1 MVFVSDAHLPF
12 IFNDLSADTPC
23 SALLIHGFPGT
34 PAEVRPMGEALAAHG
49 WHARGMLLPGFG
61 ADIASLNRRS
71 SSDWIYAAEQEWRAL
86 KAHGGS
92 TLLIGYSMGAAV
104 ALHVAAHQPPD
115 HLVLISP
122 YWRTPALFA
131 GLVPLVRRLAPNWRI
146 FKKADFADP
155 RIRGLF
161 ASLSMQVDLDDP
173 QVRRYLRDEFFLP
186 TAAMDELIHLG
197 RGAYRLA
204 PRVQAPTLILQGDQ
218 DPVVRPESTLQLSR
232 QLGASQVRLRQ
243 IPAMHDLLQASSP
256 QLHQVVSEVIAFVR
270 DETPCYNDEVGGA
283 AVPAA
288 ALGSLS

>member
-12 IFNDLSADTPC
+12 IFNNISDDKPC
-23 SALLIHGFPGT
+23 NALLIHGFPGT
-34 PAEVRPMGEALAAHG
+34 PAEVRPLGEALAAHG
-49 WHARGMLLPGFG
+49 WQARGMLLPGFG
-61 ADIASLNRRS
+61 ADIANLNQRRR
-71 SSDWIYAAEQEWRAL
+71 SDWIYAAEQEWRAL
-86 KAHGGS
+86 QAHGGS
-92 TLLIGYSMGAAV
+92 NLLIGYSMGAAV
-104 ALHVAAHQPPD
+104 ALHVAANQPPD

-146 FKKADFADP
+146 FKNADFSDP
-155 RIRGLF
+155 RIRALF
-161 ASLSMQVDLDDP
+161 ASLAMEVDLDDP
-173 QVRRYLRDEFFLP
+173 QMRRYLRDEFNLP
-186 TAAMDELIHLG
+186 TAAMEELIQMG

-204 PRVQAPTLILQGDQ
+204 ARVHAPTLILQGDQ

-232 QLGASQVRLRQ
+232 QLGAAQVSLRQ
-243 IPAMHDLLQASSP
+243 VPAMHNLLQANSP
-256 QLHQVVSEVIAFVR
+256 QLRQVVAEVIAFVR